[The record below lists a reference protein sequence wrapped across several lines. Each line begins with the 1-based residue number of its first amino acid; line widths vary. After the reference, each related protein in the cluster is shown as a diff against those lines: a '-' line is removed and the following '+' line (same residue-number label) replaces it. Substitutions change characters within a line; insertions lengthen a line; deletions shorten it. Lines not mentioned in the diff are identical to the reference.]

1 MGTPGPPEAAGT
13 TIFEAPA
20 RLGTEREAG
29 GGPPLNARSCAPQR
43 AELLAGGVAG
53 EPDVDAEQRV
63 GTERGAVAE
72 RLKLVTESVEGPV
85 ATQTVVNQDR
95 DAEAVRER
103 LSTGQRRAGANL
115 VARGVVAVQPAA
127 VMGLQG
133 AALGCE
139 CGGQEG
145 GHQGR
150 SPQGGSPPP
159 QSQAAPRGRGVPFG
173 GGEGAGAGGW
183 HGTTPRGLPSP
194 PKRGRPP

>member
-13 TIFEAPA
+13 TICEAPG

-29 GGPPLNARSCAPQR
+29 DGPPLNARSFAPQR
-43 AELLAGGVAG
+43 AELLAGGVGG
-53 EPDVDAEQRV
+53 EPEFDAEQRV

-85 ATQTVVNQDR
+85 ATQTVVHQDR

-103 LSTGQRRAGANL
+103 LSSGQRRAGANL

-139 CGGQEG
+139 CGGPAG
-145 GHQGR
+145 G
-150 SPQGGSPPP
+150 PQRPPP
-159 QSQAAPRGRGVPFG
+159 
-173 GGEGAGAGGW
+173 AG
-183 HGTTPRGLPSP
+183 
-194 PKRGRPP
+194 GRPPPAIP